1 MAEEPRKVGVYDT
14 DGNRT
19 APGGSTGMNWWIIA
33 LVVLVI
39 LVALYI
45 FL

>member
-1 MAEEPRKVGVYDT
+1 MADEPRKVGVYDT

-19 APGGSTGMNWWIIA
+19 APAGSMNWWVIA

-39 LVALYI
+39 LALLYY